1 MIEKVFFGLASVL
14 VFEGLILAIMPTRIK
29 AVIKLIE
36 RIPSSSL
43 SISGLV
49 MMVVGIVFLS
59 MIKF

>member
-14 VFEGLILAIMPTRIK
+14 VVEGLILAIMPTRIK

-59 MIKF
+59 MIEL

>member
-59 MIKF
+59 MIEL

>member
-1 MIEKVFFGLASVL
+1 VIEKVFFGLASVL

-59 MIKF
+59 MIEL

>member
-49 MMVVGIVFLS
+49 MMVVGTVFLS
-59 MIKF
+59 MIEL